1 MKTQVRRRAALAHR
15 GFRRYLLG
23 YSASLLGSA
32 MAGPATTF
40 AFLDTGRG
48 ANLLGLVLASGI
60 VPILLC
66 LPVAGVVADRIGC
79 RRVILFADALRCLN
93 RAGFTAALL
102 LVHRPPVWVFVFFI
116 FAEGAGDGFF
126 FPAFSALIP
135 RLVDDEVLTPA
146 NVLMSMARN
155 GSAVIGP
162 SLSGLLVAVFGPALV
177 LGLDAASFAVSFV
190 ALLGIP
196 IAHPAAA
203 NEPGRFRADLREG
216 WSVFAAHPWFWI
228 STLQFALF
236 NFLVWAPF
244 LVLGPTLS
252 TLHYDGA
259 RAWGV
264 TMGCYGLG
272 AIIGGGLLLRR
283 RREPRNPLV
292 LTIVFTAAYGL
303 APLGFAL
310 RLPLAAIA
318 ILMVLCGSGTSIA
331 GALYSTVE
339 QRHLPADALARAS
352 SYNVL
357 GAFALGPL
365 GLALAGP
372 VGGAVGYTAL
382 LGFGACYQFG
392 SVALML
398 LIPAARRVPVD
409 RASGTS
415 VETAAQLTGF

>member
-1 MKTQVRRRAALAHR
+1 MKTQVSRRAALAHR
-15 GFRRYLLG
+15 GFRRYFLG

-32 MAGPATTF
+32 MAGPATVF

-48 ANLLGLVLASGI
+48 ANLLGLVLAAGI

-79 RRVILFADALRCLN
+79 RRVILCADALRCAD
-93 RAGFTAALL
+93 RVAFTATLL
-102 LVHRPPVWVFVFFI
+102 LVHRPPTWVFVLFI
-116 FAEGAGDGFF
+116 VVEGAGDGFF

-135 RLVDDEVLTPA
+135 RLVADEVLTPA
-146 NVLMSMARN
+146 NVLMSMARS

-162 SLSGLLVAVFGPALV
+162 SLSGALVAAFGPALV
-177 LGLDAASFAVSFV
+177 LGLDAASFATSFV

-196 IAHPAAA
+196 LVVPPAAIA
-203 NEPGRFRADLREG
+203 PKKFRADLREG
-216 WSVFAAHPWFWI
+216 WSVFAAHPWFWMQ
-228 STLQFALF
+228 TLQFALF

-252 TLHYDGA
+252 ELRYGGA
-259 RAWGV
+259 RAWGIA
-264 TMGCYGLG
+264 MGCYGLG
-272 AIIGGGLLLRR
+272 SIVGGGLLLRR
-283 RREPRNPLV
+283 GRETKNPL
-292 LTIVFTAAYGL
+292 IVGIICTAAYGL

-318 ILMVLCGSGTSIA
+318 ILMVVSGSGTSIA

-339 QRHLPADALARAS
+339 QRTLPAEALARAS

-365 GLALAGP
+365 GLAIAGP
-372 VGGAVGYTAL
+372 VGGAIGYTTL
-382 LGFGACYQFG
+382 LGFGACYQFV
-392 SVALML
+392 SVGLML
-398 LIPAARRVPVD
+398 LIPAGRRVPVD
-409 RASGTS
+409 KASGTA
-415 VETAAQLTGF
+415 VGAEAQFTGF

>member
-1 MKTQVRRRAALAHR
+1 METQVSRRAALAHR
-15 GFRRYLLG
+15 GFRRYFLG

-32 MAGPATTF
+32 MAGPAMIF

-48 ANLLGLVLASGI
+48 ANLLGLVLAFGI
-60 VPILLC
+60 VPVLLC
-66 LPVAGVVADRIGC
+66 LPIAGVVADRVGC
-79 RRVILFADALRCLN
+79 RRVILYADALRCAD
-93 RAGFTAALL
+93 RIGFTATLL
-102 LVHRPPVWVFVFFI
+102 LVHRPPTWVFVLFI
-116 FAEGAGDGFF
+116 VVEGAGDGFF

-146 NVLMSMARN
+146 NVLMSMARS

-162 SLSGLLVAVFGPALV
+162 SLSGALVAAFGPALV

-196 IAHPAAA
+196 VVVPAAA
-203 NEPGRFRADLREG
+203 SAPKKFRADLREG
-216 WSVFAAHPWFWI
+216 WSVFAAHPWFWMQ
-228 STLQFALF
+228 TLQFALF

-252 TLHYDGA
+252 ELRYGGA
-259 RAWGV
+259 RAWGI

-272 AIIGGGLLLRR
+272 SIIGGGLLLRR
-283 RREPRNPLV
+283 RRETENPL
-292 LTIVFTAAYGL
+292 IVGIICTAAYAL

-318 ILMVLCGSGTSIA
+318 VLMVACGSGTSIA

-339 QRHLPADALARAS
+339 QRALPAEALARAS

-365 GLALAGP
+365 GLAIAGP
-372 VGGAVGYTAL
+372 VGGAVGYTTL
-382 LGFGACYQFG
+382 LGFGVCYQFV
-392 SVALML
+392 SVGLML
-398 LIPAARRVPVD
+398 AIPAGRRVPAD
-409 RASGTS
+409 RAARTTI
-415 VETAAQLTGF
+415 ETEAQFTGF